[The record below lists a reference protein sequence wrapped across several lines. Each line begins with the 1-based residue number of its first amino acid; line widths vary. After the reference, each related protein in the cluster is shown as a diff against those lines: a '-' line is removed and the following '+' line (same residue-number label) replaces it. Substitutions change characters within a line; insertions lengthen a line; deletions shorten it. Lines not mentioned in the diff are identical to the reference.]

1 MTNNGYDN
9 EKPNNKPRQVTPD
22 SFNASANKPR
32 WHEEASLSFDF
43 DNKPAAKPAEPVK
56 PAAPKKQYGLPEE
69 PVRPV
74 YKETAGEAKPES
86 EINAGEHD
94 LKTKASA

>member
-1 MTNNGYDN
+1 MISFVKPHLRSGGRLTNNGYDN

-43 DNKPAAKPAEPVK
+43 DNKPAVKPAEPAR
-56 PAAPKKQYGLPEE
+56 PAVP
-69 PVRPV
+69 
-74 YKETAGEAKPES
+74 
-86 EINAGEHD
+86 
-94 LKTKASA
+94 ASIR

>member
-22 SFNASANKPR
+22 SFNVSANKPR

-43 DNKPAAKPAEPVK
+43 DNKPAAKPSEPARLVTQH
-56 PAAPKKQYGLPEE
+56 KQYGLPE
-69 PVRPV
+69 
-74 YKETAGEAKPES
+74 
-86 EINAGEHD
+86 
-94 LKTKASA
+94 